1 MCFELHVVKRVAKQ
15 ARSGDGRLSRPF
27 VRPLGKRELRVRRNH
42 VDGPGIGHQT
52 LDEVDD
58 GRRASPWLTMENTI
72 PTPRGRVNMGSPPSS
87 HLASLFKQGMTPL
100 SEEAARRSH
109 SREPA
114 AAPKETPDITSTRK
128 QSVHEGAANGSE
140 KIPGASMGPTN
151 TPFLNL
157 ASPASGSTGTEDLA
171 APVGDG
177 TVPKGVDSVSYLYG
191 ERSALLRAFKQVIP
205 HQQTLGALQTSLDE
219 LKGSLKQESNNW
231 RVLEARTEKLEYSTS
246 SLQGNISYVE
256 KVQIPK
262 LQQAISELQ
271 GISGIEGT
279 LVKDLKEAL
288 RERPVS
294 VPTNQ
299 VTSSLG
305 YVGGVMGSTLGSVF
319 RPVARQIAHG
329 DEFVIALARR
339 ILYGTES
346 TLQSFEQSPL
356 KTRTKKLISTL
367 LLLST
372 IEVAWK
378 MQLLAA
384 SKLPT
389 RIQRLMK
396 PVSYGI
402 KTSRICLW
410 SSAFVLG
417 VVNLREFCATVAS
430 RAVNFGEE
438 EEELFD

>member
-1 MCFELHVVKRVAKQ
+1 MVDMDVSPVHSFDLSGRESSEYVAITWT
-15 ARSGDGRLSRPF
+15 GR
-27 VRPLGKRELRVRRNH
+27 GKEWPKV
-42 VDGPGIGHQT
+42 GHQT
-52 LDEVDD
+52 RNEV
-58 GRRASPWLTMENTI
+58 GEGQRASQRLTMENTK
-72 PTPRGRVNMGSPPSS
+72 PTRRGRVNMGSPPSS

-109 SREPA
+109 SREPV
-114 AAPKETPDITSTRK
+114 AAPRETPDITSTRK
-128 QSVHEGAANGSE
+128 QSVQERQANGSGR
-140 KIPGASMGPTN
+140 IPGASMGPTN
-151 TPFLNL
+151 TSFLDL
-157 ASPASGSTGTEDLA
+157 TSPASGSTGTEGLA

-177 TVPKGVDSVSYLYG
+177 AVPKGVDSVSYLYG

-205 HQQTLGALQTSLDE
+205 QQQTLGALQTSLDE
-219 LKGSLKQESNNW
+219 LKGNLKQESNNW

-288 RERPVS
+288 RERPVN

-305 YVGGVMGSTLGSVF
+305 YVGGVMGSTLGSVL

-356 KTRTKKLISTL
+356 KSRTKKLISTL

-378 MQLLAA
+378 MQVLAGK
-384 SKLPT
+384 KLPK
-389 RIQRLMK
+389 RIERLMK

-417 VVNLREFCATVAS
+417 VVNLREFCATIAS

-438 EEELFD
+438 EELFD